1 MARERIV
8 EVVVPIVPDSGGG
21 GIGVVSSMAVLLA
34 GVVFF
39 ALAAMVA
46 VTLAFPSHDPSAPSP
61 TRVVGPCE
69 PFCVLRT
76 TIPAAP
82 MGGEQR

>member
-8 EVVVPIVPDSGGG
+8 EVVVPIVPDSGGRG
-21 GIGVVSSMAVLLA
+21 VGVVSSMALLLA
-34 GVVFF
+34 SVVFL

-46 VTLAFPSHDPSAPSP
+46 VTLAFPGHDPSAPSP

-69 PFCVLRT
+69 PFCSLRT
-76 TIPAAP
+76 TTPSAP
-82 MGGEQR
+82 MGGDR